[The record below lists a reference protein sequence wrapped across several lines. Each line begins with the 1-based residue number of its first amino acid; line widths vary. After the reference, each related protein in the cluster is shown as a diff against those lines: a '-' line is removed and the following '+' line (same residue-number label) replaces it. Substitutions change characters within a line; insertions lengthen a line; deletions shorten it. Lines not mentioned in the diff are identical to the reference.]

1 LAVTSCDKNFEEI
14 NTDPNNPV
22 AIESGLLIA
31 DAVFNASNQMYSTF
45 VGGDMG
51 ACWSQQW
58 AKVQYNDEAL
68 YTPRESV
75 IQGFWDTFYEDLGS
89 DANTMYN
96 LAVEE
101 ENANMQ
107 GVALVLKAFGFSVL
121 TDCYGDI
128 PFSEAYKSGEGILK
142 PKYDAQADVYNGI
155 IAMLDQAD
163 GLFSA
168 DGGVINAQS
177 DLIYAGDWSKWQKF
191 ANTLKF
197 RVLMRMSG
205 KTDVS
210 TQLAQVL
217 TRPVFTSQADDAEL
231 GYLSADPVAN
241 PMYESIVYVTRE
253 EYKVCEVLVNYLDGT
268 VFGTVDPRLSVYVA
282 ENTDGEYRGKPA
294 GIFNVPNDDYNYNN
308 VSPIGDFYLEAEFP
322 GIFLSYTEFLFLK
335 AEAAHKGYISGDAN
349 AFYQAGITS
358 SMADNDI
365 SSFTLPSLTG
375 TDEDQF
381 EQICVQ
387 KWLGLYC
394 QGIEA
399 WTEWRRTG
407 YPELSPAIDAVLDE
421 IPSRWTYPAT
431 EQSLNSE
438 NYNAAIANQ
447 GTDLLT
453 TKVWWNK

>member
-1 LAVTSCDKNFEEI
+1 
-14 NTDPNNPV
+14 
-22 AIESGLLIA
+22 
-31 DAVFNASNQMYSTF
+31 
-45 VGGDMG
+45 
-51 ACWSQQW
+51 
-58 AKVQYNDEAL
+58 
-68 YTPRESV
+68 
-75 IQGFWDTFYEDLGS
+75 
-89 DANTMYN
+89 
-96 LAVEE
+96 
-101 ENANMQ
+101 
-107 GVALVLKAFGFSVL
+107 
-121 TDCYGDI
+121 
-128 PFSEAYKSGEGILK
+128 
-142 PKYDAQADVYNGI
+142 
-155 IAMLDQAD
+155 
-163 GLFSA
+163 
-168 DGGVINAQS
+168 
-177 DLIYAGDWSKWQKF
+177 
-191 ANTLKF
+191 
-197 RVLMRMSG
+197 MSG

-210 TQLAQVL
+210 SQLAQVL
-217 TRPVFTSQADDAEL
+217 TRPVFTSPDDDAEL
-231 GYLSADPVAN
+231 GYLSNDPVAN
-241 PMYESIVYVTRE
+241 PMYESIVYGTRE

-268 VFGTVDPRLSVYVA
+268 VYGTADPRLSVYVA
-282 ENTDGEYRGKPA
+282 ENEDGEYRGKPA

-335 AEAAHKGYISGDAN
+335 AEAIHKGLITGDAN
-349 AFYQAGITS
+349 SVFQAGYRS
-358 SMADNDI
+358 SLVDNGWTY
-365 SSFTLPSLTG
+365 SEALTVSAPSLNGTG
-375 TDEDQF
+375 EDQF